1 MTSAQ
6 LVERSINNNNPS
18 QDFTNSAIRFY
29 QVKSALKFLQS
40 QFFTSHIT
48 SKVIYLS
55 AMILILRAFITCGK
69 MTEEGTA
76 WIAVTL
82 LSTK

>member
-18 QDFTNSAIRFY
+18 QDFTNPAIRFY

-40 QFFTSHIT
+40 QLFTTHNT
-48 SKVIYLS
+48 NKVIYLS
-55 AMILILRAFITCGK
+55 ATINFN
-69 MTEEGTA
+69 
-76 WIAVTL
+76 
-82 LSTK
+82 TKSV